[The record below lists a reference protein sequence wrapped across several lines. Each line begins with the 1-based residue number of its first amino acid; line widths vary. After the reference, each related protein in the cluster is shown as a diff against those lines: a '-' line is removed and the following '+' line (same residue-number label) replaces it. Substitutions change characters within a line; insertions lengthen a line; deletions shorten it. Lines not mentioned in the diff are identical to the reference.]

1 MNGVGIWKLAREKRE
16 REMREKREREREMKK
31 KREINERVT
40 QRCSITGAVLSSYYF
55 DSVSN
60 LSERVKLKTQH
71 FAENGFHLG

>member
-1 MNGVGIWKLAREKRE
+1 MKRE
-16 REMREKREREREMKK
+16 RGKLRKRERDMRVG
-31 KREINERVT
+31 NERVT
-40 QRCSITGAVLSSYYF
+40 ERWSITGAVLSSYYF